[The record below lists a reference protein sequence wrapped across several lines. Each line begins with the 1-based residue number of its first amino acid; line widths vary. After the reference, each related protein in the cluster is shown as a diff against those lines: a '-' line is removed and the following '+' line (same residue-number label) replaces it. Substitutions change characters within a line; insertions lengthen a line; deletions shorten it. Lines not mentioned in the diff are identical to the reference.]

1 MDRLNQYRAY
11 IREILAEYS
20 QYRPAYGEIEI
31 EQIIDIEGDH
41 YQRMPIG
48 WQNKQRV
55 HGSTVHIDI
64 RNGKIWFQHDGTE
77 EGVANRLVVLGVPKS
92 DIILGF
98 HSPFKRQFTEFAVG

>member
-64 RNGKIWFQHDGTE
+64 RNGKIWTAAYIDVALVRRLRFQVFSSRSPKTSCSL
-77 EGVANRLVVLGVPKS
+77 NVVL
-92 DIILGF
+92 
-98 HSPFKRQFTEFAVG
+98 